1 MTPCGNGTFCCG
13 SSDTCCGSN
22 AAFTPPSPSQTTPTP
37 ATVTATTT
45 SESVRVRDQAP
56 LAVYLGM
63 GAGILVVLLVSLGVI
78 IFLLRQVRMLR
89 RRNGE
94 LLGSAAIRG
103 SKAPVLPPTPHVG
116 SMQGFADFK
125 STYAEM
131 IAKREAERMERLGEL
146 TPSEMAAVDSSQR
159 SDADTMVGSAAS
171 PARREERDSIN
182 KAPPRNWQG
191 V

>member
-1 MTPCGNGTFCCG
+1 MTPCDDGTFCCG

-22 AAFTPPSPSQTTPTP
+22 EAFTPPSPSQTTPTP
-37 ATVTATTT
+37 APVPATPTT
-45 SESVRVRDQAP
+45 ESVRVRDQAP

-63 GAGILVVLLVSLGVI
+63 GAGILAVLLVSLGVI
-78 IFLLRQVRMLR
+78 IFLLRQVRVLR

-125 STYAEM
+125 TIYGDL
-131 IAKREAERMERLGEL
+131 IAKREAAG
-146 TPSEMAAVDSSQR
+146 SDMAAVESSLR
-159 SDADTMVGSAAS
+159 SDAETVVGSAVS
-171 PARREERDSIN
+171 PAGREERDSIG
-182 KAPPRNWQG
+182 KAPPILPRG
-191 V
+191 R